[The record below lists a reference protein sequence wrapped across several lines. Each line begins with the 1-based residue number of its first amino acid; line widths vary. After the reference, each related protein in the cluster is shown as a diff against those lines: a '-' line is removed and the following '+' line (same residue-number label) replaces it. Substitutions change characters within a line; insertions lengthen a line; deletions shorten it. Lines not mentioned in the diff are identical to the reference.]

1 MQHLVVCVIYL
12 KDNMFQL
19 KLGTIAQST
28 SFTTLLGGNR
38 LANWHSAIKLPDA
51 IVVVTLSDVI
61 QKEDKNAWH
70 KHLWVKY
77 DPL

>member
-1 MQHLVVCVIYL
+1 
-12 KDNMFQL
+12 MFQL

-51 IVVVTLSDVI
+51 IVVVTLSDVM
-61 QKEDKNAWH
+61 QKEDKNA
-70 KHLWVKY
+70 
-77 DPL
+77 